1 MSLKFPCFLVLVP
14 YFWRKVQFRP
24 WWVALIFC
32 DRKVLTSEQRL
43 RVGFS
48 NWKTSFKIMGAISFL
63 TLNISVASGWRFLRR
78 TATELPLLNSSSKAV
93 LLSLHTSFED
103 SSCILLI
110 RVSCRETS
118 RLFKL
123 GCHKHFHKA
132 FSFIKTHVTC
142 CPG

>member
-32 DRKVLTSEQRL
+32 DRKVLTSL

-63 TLNISVASGWRFLRR
+63 TLNISVASGWRFLWS
-78 TATELPLLNSSSKAV
+78 TATELSLLNSSSKAV
-93 LLSLHTSFED
+93 LLSLHTTFED

-123 GCHKHFHKA
+123 WCQNI
-132 FSFIKTHVTC
+132 FIRYFRLSR
-142 CPG
+142 PM

>member
-1 MSLKFPCFLVLVP
+1 MSQKFPCFLVLVP
-14 YFWRKVQFRP
+14 YFRRKVLFRP

-63 TLNISVASGWRFLRR
+63 TLNISVASGWRFLWS
-78 TATELPLLNSSSKAV
+78 TATELSLFNSSSKAV
-93 LLSLHTSFED
+93 LLSLHTTFED

-123 GCHKHFHKA
+123 WCQNI
-132 FSFIKTHVTC
+132 FIRYFRLSR
-142 CPG
+142 PM